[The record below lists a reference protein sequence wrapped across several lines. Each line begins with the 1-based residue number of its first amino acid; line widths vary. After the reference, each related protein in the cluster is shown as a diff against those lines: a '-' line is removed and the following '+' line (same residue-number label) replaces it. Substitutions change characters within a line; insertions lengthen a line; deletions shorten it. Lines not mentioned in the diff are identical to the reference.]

1 MKKIAYLILA
11 HIDPTHLRRLVE
23 RLSFNS
29 YIFVHIDQKA
39 DIRAFDVEAYP
50 AHAMFLKERINVRW
64 AGYSMV
70 EATLSLIRE
79 AMASDRDFSH
89 LVLLSGVDYPL
100 CSAESLCRFFNGH
113 AEHEFIKY
121 IDMRNSLDVYMPQIQ
136 RKHFRDYVLLHNSK
150 AGIFSGKVLM
160 KLAASLRLKNLW
172 NHTIIPYYGS
182 SWWALTPQC
191 CQYILN
197 YVSSNPG
204 FVEMN
209 RQTFAPDEHFYHTL
223 VGNSPFAA
231 HSDGLQPFQ
240 GRGTWR
246 LANLHL
252 IHPSLAKT
260 YTETDYEEITASGK
274 LFVRK
279 VTTLQSTP
287 LLNRLDD
294 FIETRLVND

>member
-1 MKKIAYLILA
+1 MKNIAYLILA
-11 HIDPTHLRRLVE
+11 HTDPTQLRRLVG
-23 RLSFNS
+23 RLTFNS
-29 YIFVHIDQKA
+29 QIFIHIDRKA
-39 DIRAFDVEAYP
+39 DIRAFDVKAYP
-50 AHAMFLKERINVRW
+50 AHVMFLKERINVRW

-79 AMASDRDFSH
+79 AIASDRDFSH

-100 CSAESLCRFFNGH
+100 CSAESLCRFFNAH
-113 AEHEFIKY
+113 AGHEFIKY
-121 IDMRNSLDVYMPQIQ
+121 INMHHGPDHYLPQIQ
-136 RKHFRDYVLLHNSK
+136 RKHFRDYVVLHNSK
-150 AGIFSGKVLM
+150 AGIFGGKVLM
-160 KLAASLRLKNLW
+160 KLAASLRLKNPW
-172 NHTIIPYYGS
+172 DTAIIPYFGS

-191 CQYILN
+191 CEYILN
-197 YVSSNPG
+197 YVSRDPG

-223 VGNSPFAA
+223 VGNSSFAA

-240 GRGTWR
+240 GRGTSR

-260 YTETDYEEITASGK
+260 YTEADYEEITASGK

-279 VTTLQSTP
+279 VTTSQSTP
-287 LLNRLDD
+287 LLDRLDD
-294 FIETRLVND
+294 LIESGVRE